1 MNVIVPV
8 IVPINLPDGWSAPAA
23 GEPLHTRMMEAAKTA
38 VTNAVGQAYANG
50 LNTGDHFEFEI
61 DTPWV
66 GEPIK
71 EP

>member
-1 MNVIVPV
+1 
-8 IVPINLPDGWSAPAA
+8 
-23 GEPLHTRMMEAAKTA
+23 MMEAAKTA